1 MKQSAFISPTALRV
15 LDAAQILIQNNGYN
29 GFSYEDLSKMVGLRK
44 PSLHHHFP
52 KKEDLG
58 ATVVERYTERFVLA
72 LHEIENTYV
81 GAKEQ
86 IQAYVDLFI
95 DTYGATQ
102 RLCPCGMLGAEAETL
117 PERVR
122 AGVTAFFEFN
132 LSWLEAVITRGEK
145 SGTFTLRDSPDQAA
159 LLLFAALEGAMVVG
173 RGLNRR
179 TAVAAV
185 GQAAILSVLTVKSTQ
200 SLQGRRNVSIE

>member
-1 MKQSAFISPTALRV
+1 MKQSVFISPTAARV

-29 GFSYEDLSKMVGLRK
+29 GFSYEDLSRMVGLRK

-72 LHEIENTYV
+72 LSEIENTH
-81 GAKEQ
+81 ADAAEQ
-86 IQAYVDLFI
+86 IQAYVSLFI

-117 PERVR
+117 PNRVR
-122 AGVTAFFEFN
+122 VGVTTFFELN
-132 LSWLEAVITRGEK
+132 LSWLEAAVARGKK
-145 SGTFTLRDSPDQAA
+145 SGAFTLRGSPEQAA

-173 RGLNRR
+173 RGLNRSA
-179 TAVAAV
+179 AVAAV
-185 GQAAILSVLTVKSTQ
+185 GQAAMHSVLTVKST
-200 SLQGRRNVSIE
+200 

>member
-1 MKQSAFISPTALRV
+1 MKQSVFISPTAVRV

-29 GFSYEDLSKMVGLRK
+29 GFSYEDLSRMVGLRK

-72 LHEIENTYV
+72 LNEIENTHA
-81 GAKEQ
+81 GATEQ

-95 DTYGATQ
+95 DTYGTTQ

-122 AGVTAFFEFN
+122 TGVTAFFELN
-132 LSWLEAVITRGEK
+132 LSWLEAAVTRGKK
-145 SGTFTLRDSPDQAA
+145 SGEFTLCDRPDQAA

-173 RGLNRR
+173 RGLNRNE
-179 TAVAAV
+179 AVAAV
-185 GQAAILSVLTVKSTQ
+185 GRAAVRSVMTIKSA
-200 SLQGRRNVSIE
+200 